1 MAFNK
6 ENKVTYAELAPSL
19 QDMLNRKVNNDD
31 FNKHI
36 SNNDIHITAAERTY
50 WNSVEQKS
58 NTYTDKRFKAIVGN
72 YEDAGKTI
80 IDLINQRLLTTD
92 FNNWKAT
99 LQKIAFSGSYNDLK
113 DLPSAIS
120 YSDTANNANHAA
132 NSDNATNATHANNA
146 DYATSAGDAA
156 TVGGIRITVGPTAP
170 SNPKEKKEI
179 WFDTNALYVK
189 FWVNNAWQ
197 YTGAAL
203 R

>member
-36 SNNDIHITAAERTY
+36 YNNDIHITAAERTY
-50 WNSVEQKS
+50 WNSVEQNS
-58 NTYTDKRFKAIVGN
+58 NNYTDKRFKDIVGN

-80 IDLINQRLLTTD
+80 IDLINQRLLTSD
-92 FNNWKAT
+92 FNNWNAT
-99 LQKIAFSGSYNDLK
+99 LKKIAFTGSYNDLK
-113 DLPSAIS
+113 DLPSAIA

-132 NSDNATNATHANNA
+132 NADNATNATHANNA
-146 DYATSAGDAA
+146 DYATIAGDSA
-156 TVGGIRITVGPTAP
+156 TVGGIRITAGPTAP
-170 SNPKEKKEI
+170 SDPKDKKEI
-179 WFDTNALYVK
+179 WFDTNELYVK

>member
-19 QDMLNRKVNNDD
+19 QDMLIRKVNNDD

-36 SNNDIHITAAERTY
+36 YNNDIHITAAERTY

-58 NTYTDKRFKAIVGN
+58 NNYTDKRFKDIVGN

-80 IDLINQRLLTTD
+80 IDLINQRLLTSD
-92 FNNWKAT
+92 FNNWNAT
-99 LQKIAFSGSYNDLK
+99 LKKIAFTGSYNDLK
-113 DLPSAIS
+113 DLPSAIA

-132 NSDNATNATHANNA
+132 TADNATNATHANNA
-146 DYATSAGDAA
+146 DYATIAGDSA

-170 SNPKEKKEI
+170 SDPKDKKEI
-179 WFDTNALYVK
+179 WFDTNELYVK

>member
-50 WNSVEQKS
+50 WNSVEQNS
-58 NTYTDKRFKAIVGN
+58 NNYTDKRFKAIVGN

-80 IDLINQRLLTTD
+80 IDLINQRLLTSD
-92 FNNWKAT
+92 FNNWNAT
-99 LQKIAFSGSYNDLK
+99 LKKIAFTGSYNDLK
-113 DLPSAIS
+113 DLPSAIA

-132 NSDNATNATHANNA
+132 NADNATNATHANNA
-146 DYATSAGDAA
+146 DYATTAGDSA

-170 SNPKEKKEI
+170 SDPKDKKEI

>member
-58 NTYTDKRFKAIVGN
+58 NNYTDKRFKDIVGN

-80 IDLINQRLLTTD
+80 IDLINQRLLTSD
-92 FNNWKAT
+92 FNNWNAT
-99 LQKIAFSGSYNDLK
+99 LKKIAFTGSYNDLK
-113 DLPSAIS
+113 DLPSAIA

-132 NSDNATNATHANNA
+132 NADNATNATHANNA
-146 DYATSAGDAA
+146 DYATTAGDSA

-170 SNPKEKKEI
+170 SDPKDKKEI

>member
-19 QDMLNRKVNNDD
+19 QDMLTRKVNNDD

-36 SNNDIHITAAERTY
+36 YNNDIHITAAERTY
-50 WNSVEQKS
+50 WNSVEQRS
-58 NTYTDKRFKAIVGN
+58 NNYTDKRFKDIVGN

-80 IDLINQRLLTTD
+80 IDLINQRLLTSD
-92 FNNWKAT
+92 FNNWNAT
-99 LQKIAFSGSYNDLK
+99 LKKIAFTGSYNDLK
-113 DLPSAIS
+113 DLPSAIA

-132 NSDNATNATHANNA
+132 NADNATNATHANNA
-146 DYATSAGDAA
+146 DYATIAGDSA

-170 SNPKEKKEI
+170 SDPKDNKEI
-179 WFDTNALYVK
+179 WFDTNELYVK

>member
-36 SNNDIHITAAERTY
+36 YNNDIHITAAERTY
-50 WNSVEQKS
+50 WNSVEQNS
-58 NTYTDKRFKAIVGN
+58 NNYTDKRFKDIVGN

-80 IDLINQRLLTTD
+80 IDLINQRLLTSD
-92 FNNWKAT
+92 FNNWNAT
-99 LQKIAFSGSYNDLK
+99 LKKIAFTGSYNDLK
-113 DLPSAIS
+113 DLPSAIA

-132 NSDNATNATHANNA
+132 NADNATNATHANNA
-146 DYATSAGDAA
+146 DYATIAGDSA

-170 SNPKEKKEI
+170 SDPKDKKEI
-179 WFDTNALYVK
+179 WFDTNELYVK

>member
-19 QDMLNRKVNNDD
+19 QDMLTRKVNNDD

-36 SNNDIHITAAERTY
+36 YNNDIHITAAERTY

-58 NTYTDKRFKAIVGN
+58 NNYTDKRFKDIVGN

-80 IDLINQRLLTTD
+80 IDLINQRLLTSD
-92 FNNWKAT
+92 FNNWNAT
-99 LQKIAFSGSYNDLK
+99 LKKIAFTGSYNDLK
-113 DLPSAIS
+113 DLPSAIA

-132 NSDNATNATHANNA
+132 TADNATNATHANNA
-146 DYATSAGDAA
+146 DYATIAGDSA

-170 SNPKEKKEI
+170 SDPKDKKEI
-179 WFDTNALYVK
+179 WFDTNELYVK

>member
-58 NTYTDKRFKAIVGN
+58 NNYTDKRFEAIVGN

-99 LQKIAFSGSYNDLK
+99 LKKIAFTGSYNDLK
-113 DLPSAIS
+113 DLPSAIA

-132 NSDNATNATHANNA
+132 NADNATNATHANNA
-146 DYATSAGDAA
+146 DYATSAGDSA
-156 TVGGIRITVGPTAP
+156 TVGRIRITVGPTAP